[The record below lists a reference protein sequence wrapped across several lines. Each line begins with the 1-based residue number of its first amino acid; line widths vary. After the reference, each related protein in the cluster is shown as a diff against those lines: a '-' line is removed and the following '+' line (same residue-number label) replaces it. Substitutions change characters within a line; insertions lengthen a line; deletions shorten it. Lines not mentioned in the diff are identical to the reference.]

1 MDLTERRL
9 TETWKAEGVE
19 VEEIARRLQR
29 DKTSIW
35 RALKKA
41 EPPAGVG
48 RKMALT
54 DDDKTRLAFLTA
66 KTVQEANACYMVT
79 RATEALPA
87 RGV

>member
-1 MDLTERRL
+1 MSAEKPRYMDLTERRL
-9 TETWKAEGVE
+9 AKTWKEEGVE
-19 VEEIARRLQR
+19 VEEIARRLER

-54 DDDKTRLAFLTA
+54 DDDKTRLAVLTE
-66 KTVQEANACYMVT
+66 KMVQEANAQ
-79 RATEALPA
+79 
-87 RGV
+87 